1 MAGGGAFQVQAEFY
15 VSPTGNDANA
25 GTETAPFRTIERA
38 RTAVRTLTSGMTGDI
53 VVYLRGGVHTLAN
66 TVTFSTQDSGQNG
79 FQVIYA
85 AYPGETPMLS
95 GGQRITNWVPSGGN
109 LYKAAVGT
117 LRFRQLYVNGKRAI
131 RARTPDA
138 GSYYEV
144 RNWDIGGRRIEVA
157 KDEIGN
163 WQRRN
168 QAELVILG
176 AGVNQSNLRVGGVS
190 MSGNSAFITPLEPE
204 RTRIFQQV
212 YPPKSQYRPFYFE
225 NAFELLDSP
234 GEWYLNTDTN
244 EVYYWPLAGENPSVA
259 EVVAPR
265 LEQLVSVVGTLNAP
279 VHDLQFRGL
288 TFEHTTWLVPSSEG
302 YVGDQASIVFTQPL
316 PDDEIS
322 SYPGHRLP
330 AGVHVEAAN
339 TIRFERNVFR
349 HMGASAL
356 NLYRAVNDA
365 VVVGNVILDVSA
377 SGISVD
383 LNLQGNPSDQ
393 RVISRRTRL
402 TNNYIAETGRDYYQS
417 VGIMLGYTDAA
428 VVEHNEL
435 QDMPYSGI
443 SVGWGWD
450 NVDSALRDNVIRY
463 NRIQRVLNFMSDGGG
478 IYTLSKQPG
487 TLIAENYVRD
497 IVRTSVQGGF
507 NISGIYLDEGS
518 SQITVRDNVLVNTG
532 DRGLFQNGNGPGNT
546 ADQQWRDVTGGD
558 FERRAR
564 TSVCRHPPDA
574 APAAESCQ
582 RSTLRHVAR
591 RHDAGD
597 AQPGHQRDR
606 HLPVRRGSRRRLRK
620 PAIRIH
626 RHWRHLTRHIGHRSG
641 RRRQLHLLRALSG
654 SGRQRQSRR
663 LDHRFCSRRRGPG
676 GHDEAG
682 GDGDGAG
689 GGGDGVGECD
699 GDSDGERQRGRGGR
713 AVSGERERVGRGGH
727 DGAV

>member
-1 MAGGGAFQVQAEFY
+1 MTQRNIAANSGVRLLLAATFVCALADFHGSLDVAAWRRLPGRSRGDTPVVAAGLALARPSSVVNRASFMAGGGAFQVQAEFY
-15 VSPTGNDANA
+15 VSPTGNDAHA

-356 NLYRAVNDA
+356 N
-365 VVVGNVILDVSA
+365 
-377 SGISVD
+377 
-383 LNLQGNPSDQ
+383 
-393 RVISRRTRL
+393 
-402 TNNYIAETGRDYYQS
+402 
-417 VGIMLGYTDAA
+417 
-428 VVEHNEL
+428 
-435 QDMPYSGI
+435 
-443 SVGWGWD
+443 
-450 NVDSALRDNVIRY
+450 
-463 NRIQRVLNFMSDGGG
+463 F
-478 IYTLSKQPG
+478 
-487 TLIAENYVRD
+487 
-497 IVRTSVQGGF
+497 
-507 NISGIYLDEGS
+507 
-518 SQITVRDNVLVNTG
+518 
-532 DRGLFQNGNGPGNT
+532 T
-546 ADQQWRDVTGGD
+546 AR
-558 FERRAR
+558 
-564 TSVCRHPPDA
+564 
-574 APAAESCQ
+574 
-582 RSTLRHVAR
+582 
-591 RHDAGD
+591 
-597 AQPGHQRDR
+597 
-606 HLPVRRGSRRRLRK
+606 
-620 PAIRIH
+620 
-626 RHWRHLTRHIGHRSG
+626 
-641 RRRQLHLLRALSG
+641 
-654 SGRQRQSRR
+654 
-663 LDHRFCSRRRGPG
+663 
-676 GHDEAG
+676 
-682 GDGDGAG
+682 
-689 GGGDGVGECD
+689 
-699 GDSDGERQRGRGGR
+699 
-713 AVSGERERVGRGGH
+713 
-727 DGAV
+727 